1 MGNGFYEL
9 CQVARKT
16 LIGKKE
22 KRMHQPL
29 IPEYLIIKFDITQ
42 NDWHRTLF
50 HGVLFLERREGNGY
64 KYAK

>member
-29 IPEYLIIKFDITQ
+29 ILKCYTKVVT
-42 NDWHRTLF
+42 
-50 HGVLFLERREGNGY
+50 GVANGI
-64 KYAK
+64 